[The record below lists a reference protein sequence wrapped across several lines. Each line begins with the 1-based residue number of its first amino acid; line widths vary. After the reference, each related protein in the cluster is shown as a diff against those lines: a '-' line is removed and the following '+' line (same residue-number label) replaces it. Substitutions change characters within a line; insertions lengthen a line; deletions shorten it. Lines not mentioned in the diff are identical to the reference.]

1 MKTLKKMLIG
11 VVSVIMA
18 MSMAAFAACGST
30 DNTGNGG
37 NNNQTD
43 GGNTEGG
50 NEDGGNTGDTQ
61 TDEEK
66 ALAQLFEA
74 VQNLGTSA
82 AFQVDI
88 EGKNTKNNYVSVDGE
103 FGTEPDETHESEITA
118 KLSVKMN
125 IADGNADIVA
135 ESQQRRDKQTTSS
148 MYGYAFI
155 RDWNIFETSSDEKIT
170 DFSGVELNYANTIPV
185 GEYAEMLPETAN
197 IDLYEVANSVLA
209 LPAPLLASVAIQYD
223 AVSISSAG
231 IKIDINAMLY
241 GMYTKVVETI
251 QSIEL
256 DTTVGDLINSDLV
269 KGLIDAVTY
278 DVTSA
283 ELVDVIIEVLDSG
296 VIDAAIAAAGSQGN
310 AGVTTYA
317 VTTADTQVSV
327 SQVIKALLPEA
338 GEDESVHSYLV
349 KVLNSEQ
356 IATALG
362 MEGTVIADLTV
373 ESILALMATPEQ
385 QMPTLDELKATAVL
399 MIETFVDCTETS
411 FKVTGEYGQG
421 FALSNSALNVTFAQS
436 GDMSLSAEGSAVV
449 TGISGITDVA
459 SGISERIENISEIDF
474 SVQVNYSSQKQ
485 VLTDIDDCVCVIP
498 TGEYISATQYV
509 VLGTYTS
516 ENSAGQII
524 GKIELNGEVVTLK
537 PYKAL
542 EIITDINN
550 IDPAKLEAINFY
562 SFTENELKLTIDGCT
577 VTSEVYLDIR
587 GGSWNTECYVTINSA
602 ESSTDTVS
610 ININTCVCNLIS
622 EGVIAEMTV
631 GEFVAQSGTNS

>member
-1 MKTLKKMLIG
+1 MLIG

-74 VQNLGTSA
+74 VQNPGTSFA
-82 AFQVDI
+82 AQLDMD
-88 EGKNTKNNYVSVDGE
+88 GKSTNKSYKTVNGE
-103 FGTEPDETHESEITA
+103 YGAEPDEVSESQVGASLSA
-118 KLSVKMN
+118 KLN
-125 IADGNADIVA
+125 LADGNGDLVA
-135 ESQQRRDKQTTSS
+135 ETWESEDQQELYSQ
-148 MYGYAFI
+148 YNYVFI
-155 RDWNIFETSSDEKIT
+155 RDWNVFTLSSNEEMT
-170 DFSGVELNYANTIPV
+170 DYEGVELNYSTTVPV

-223 AVSISSAG
+223 AVSISSTG

-296 VIDAAIAAAGSQGN
+296 VIDAAIAGAGSQGN
-310 AGVTTYA
+310 AGTTYA

-373 ESILALMATPEQ
+373 ENVLTLMANPEE
-385 QMPTLDELKATAVL
+385 QMPTLDELKAMAIHMLGTYVN
-399 MIETFVDCTETS
+399 CTETS
-411 FKVTGEYGQG
+411 FKVISGEEGS
-421 FALSNSALNVTFAQS
+421 FELNNAVINVTFSQS
-436 GDMSLSAEGSAVV
+436 GDMSLSAEGNAII
-449 TGISGITDVA
+449 TEISIADSIGSMV
-459 SGISERIENISEIDF
+459 SEKRESIIDIDF
-474 SVQVNYSSQKQ
+474 SAQVNYSSQKQ

-524 GKIELNGEVVTLK
+524 GKIQLNGEVVTLK

-542 EIITDINN
+542 EIITDLNN
-550 IDPAKLEAINFY
+550 IDPSKLEEIKFY
-562 SFTENELKLTIDGCT
+562 SFTENELKLTIGECT
-577 VTSEVYLDIR
+577 VTSEVYLDMG

-610 ININTCVCNLIS
+610 ISISPCYCNLIS

-631 GEFVAQSGTNS
+631 GEFVSQSGTNS